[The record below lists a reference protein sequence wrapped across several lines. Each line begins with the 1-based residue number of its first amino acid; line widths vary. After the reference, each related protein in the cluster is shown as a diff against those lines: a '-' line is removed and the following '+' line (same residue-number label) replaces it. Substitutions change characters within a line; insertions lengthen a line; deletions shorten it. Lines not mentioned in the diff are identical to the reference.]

1 MDGRP
6 RAMHSAM
13 SRWSNDTRVSC
24 PEISQSL
31 AAAAAFLFS
40 RAGLGRR
47 RPNAGRIAE
56 LLGKERFHAR
66 GDRQFDGCA
75 CVVVEVD
82 SPHGQ
87 NTNSVGA
94 SRRPL

>member
-31 AAAAAFLFS
+31 AAAAAFVFQGPTL
-40 RAGLGRR
+40 AGGGPTL
-47 RPNAGRIAE
+47 
-56 LLGKERFHAR
+56 
-66 GDRQFDGCA
+66 DGLPKWLSLSQTQS
-75 CVVVEVD
+75 D
-82 SPHGQ
+82 
-87 NTNSVGA
+87 
-94 SRRPL
+94 